1 MTDVKYIGGH
11 PICDATAREQAE
23 QVDDRL
29 SAYEEIFTSDVSESV
44 QAWLDEHPE
53 ATTTVQD
60 GSLTTAKFV
69 TGALGYVSYEMFGA
83 VLDGVHDD
91 SSAVLSAHQYA
102 NSHNVPVIQRG
113 GRLLVNFSGV
123 PIKTD
128 CDLALDFVITD
139 STPNDAYVI
148 QHDSTTDVTASLDI
162 AAGANTVTDAVLKG
176 HFCVPYI
183 ESDALSLGIR
193 NSGNIAHNV
202 QFWHHQPLAADLNGN
217 ILTMYPWMPVSGTG
231 IQLRGYSRIDEKGVT
246 IKGGNVIVNKTNAYG
261 FPTLFRISRNNTKVA
276 DFTVNCPTE
285 INSKTSSGGLFAVHN
300 CCNVL
305 FSNINGLNHSVRA
318 SLAHS
323 YVIDIYGAWNVRIE
337 NCNIMQGWGAM
348 ASHFSD
354 TVCMENCT
362 FNRWDGHYG
371 VFGTNIIHNCN
382 FVGLGMIRI
391 GYGSG
396 SVDIDGCTCSQN
408 SADTSLSNGF
418 VSFRNDFPV
427 YYQGTVY
434 VRHLRSKSAR
444 LFNLSDYA
452 LDDPGTVGTFPDKT
466 LRIICYNLDV
476 GTLMNVFNQSAV
488 SRNIDFYAYDCPR
501 LRFVHATTGIT
512 LRIYNSNVARAEV
525 GSNSMYLY
533 GGSAGAIIT
542 SGTVWASGVR
552 IVGNV
557 EAGDAEFFGCH
568 ALSALTITATIIKVE
583 NCGGTAQVALVGTA
597 TVHNSYKWGT
607 GTVSGSIKVKTI
619 AVATSNIGSASLA
632 MLVTDAT
639 VLSVYSRTGV
649 SGEYC
654 RFTPYVVDT
663 TWYVAAETSSGPVA
677 STALDIVVYYID
689 KT

>member
-1 MTDVKYIGGH
+1 MTDVKYISGH
-11 PICDATAREQAE
+11 PICDVTAREQVE
-23 QVDDRL
+23 QIGGRL
-29 SAYEEIFTSDVSESV
+29 DAYEEIFTSDVGESV
-44 QAWLDEHPE
+44 QSWLDEHPE

-69 TGALGYVSYEMFGA
+69 TGALGYVNYEMFGA

-91 SSAVLSAHQYA
+91 SSAVLLAHQYA

-128 CDLALDFVITD
+128 CVFDMDFVID
-139 STPNDAYVI
+139 NSTPNDAYVI
-148 QHDSTTDVTASLDI
+148 QHDSTEDVTATLDI
-162 AAGANTVTDAVLKG
+162 SAGANVVTDAILKG
-176 HFCVPYI
+176 RFCVPYK
-183 ESDALSLGIR
+183 ESDALSLGRR

-202 QFWHHQPLAADLNGN
+202 QFWHHQPLAVDLNGN

-246 IKGGNVIVNKTNAYG
+246 IKGGNVIVNKTNTYG

-276 DFTVNCPTE
+276 DFTVNCPTA
-285 INSKTSSGGLFAVHN
+285 INSETSSGGLFAVHN
-300 CCNVL
+300 CCNIL
-305 FSNINGLNHSVRA
+305 FSNINGLNHSVSA

-323 YVIDIYGAWNVRIE
+323 YIIDIYGAWNVRIE

-391 GYGSG
+391 GYGAG

-434 VRHLRSKSAR
+434 VRHLRSTSTR

-452 LDDPGTVGTFPDKT
+452 LENPGTVGTFPNET
-466 LRIICYNLDV
+466 LRLICYNVDV
-476 GTLMNVFNQSAV
+476 GSAMNIFNQSAA

-501 LRFVHATTGIT
+501 LRFVHTTTGIT

-552 IVGNV
+552 IAGNV
-557 EAGDAEFFGCH
+557 ESGDAEFFNCH
-568 ALSALTITATIIKVE
+568 ALSALTVTATTIKVE
-583 NCGGTAQVALVGTA
+583 NCGGTSFVALVGNA
-597 TVHNSYKWGT
+597 VVHNSYKWGT
-607 GTVSGSIKVKTI
+607 TTISGAIKVKTVS
-619 AVATSNIGSASLA
+619 VATSSLGTASLA

-663 TWYVAAETSSGPVA
+663 TWYVAVETSSGPVV
-677 STALDIVVYYID
+677 STALDLVIYYID

>member
-1 MTDVKYIGGH
+1 MSISYTKTNWQDLPTK
-11 PICDATAREQAE
+11 ATP
-23 QVDDRL
+23 L
-29 SAYEEIFTSDVSESV
+29 SADNLNKIENGIADSVNGVNTNAHDIAELQTRISQITS
-44 QAWLDEHPE
+44 
-53 ATTTVQD
+53 
-60 GSLTTAKFV
+60 G
-69 TGALGYVSYEMFGA
+69 GLGYVSYEMFDA

-91 SSAVLSAHQYA
+91 SVAVLSAHQYA

-113 GRLLVNFSGV
+113 GRLLVNFSNIPV
-123 PIKTD
+123 KTD
-128 CDLALDFVITD
+128 CDLSLDFVITD

-148 QHDSTTDVTASLDI
+148 QHDSIEDVTATLDI
-162 AAGANTVTDAVLKG
+162 SAGANAVTDAIFKG

-183 ESDALSLGIR
+183 ESDALSLGKR
-193 NSGNIAHNV
+193 NSGTEAHNV
-202 QFWHHQPLAADLNGN
+202 QFWHHQPIAVDLNGN
-217 ILTMYPWMPVSGTG
+217 ILTMYPWMSINESGVH
-231 IQLRGYSRIDEKGVT
+231 LRGYSRLDEKGVS

-261 FPTLFRISRNNTKVA
+261 FPTLFKISRNNTKVA
-276 DFTVNCPTE
+276 DFTVNCPTA
-285 INSKTSSGGLFAVHN
+285 INSETSSGGLFAVHN
-300 CCNVL
+300 CCNIL

-427 YYQGTVY
+427 YYQGTVF
-434 VRHLRSKSAR
+434 VRHLRSTSTR

-452 LDDPGTVGTFPDKT
+452 LNDPGTVGTFPDEA
-466 LRIICYNLDV
+466 LRLICYNLDV
-476 GTLMNVFNQSAV
+476 GSAMNALNTTAA
-488 SRNIDFYAYDCPR
+488 SRKIDFYAYDCPKI
-501 LRFVHATTGIT
+501 RFYHTTTGIT
-512 LRIYNSNVARAEV
+512 IRLYNSNIASANV
-525 GSNSMYLY
+525 GDNNVYIY
-533 GGSAGAIIT
+533 GGSAGDIETTGIVWV
-542 SGTVWASGVR
+542 SGAR

-557 EAGDAEFFGCH
+557 KAGSVEFYSCH
-568 ALSALTITATIIKVE
+568 SRTALTVTANNIRVE
-583 NCGGTAQVALVGTA
+583 NCGGLAQVALVGEA
-597 TVHNSYKWGT
+597 IVHNSYKWGT
-607 GTVSGSIKVKTI
+607 VSVSGAIKQVSKTL
-619 AVATSNIGSASLA
+619 AFDANGVADLDFVITTS
-632 MLVTDAT
+632 T
-639 VLSVYSRTGV
+639 VLAVYSRTKID
-649 SGEYC
+649 SNPIFFIP
-654 RFTPYVVDT
+654 FTNDT
-663 TWYVAAETSSGPVA
+663 KWNTKAETVSGPVA
-677 STALDIVVYYID
+677 DQSVAVSIYYID